1 MNEYLTERL
10 LGILLR
16 DLYPNQEF
24 IHDRMVPNSGIRARP
39 DYRCDE
45 LMLIVEFDGDQHYR
59 SSKKI
64 KSEEVKNG
72 TYTNMGYKVVRF
84 PYFIQPSRNI
94 INLLLNLNVDY
105 EQTYPHGFIDEAAIL
120 PADFCEIGVLKFI
133 NDLNRFNIIRAE
145 IIESLRNKVETH
157 GDIDLVLPPTL
168 NNLID

>member
-16 DLYPNQEF
+16 NLFPNQEF
-24 IHDRMVPNSGIRARP
+24 IHDRIVPNSGTRARP

-64 KSEEVKNG
+64 KSEALKNV
-72 TYTNMGYKVVRF
+72 TYSNMGYKVIRF
-84 PYFIQPSRNI
+84 PYFIQPSTAI
-94 INLLLNLNVDY
+94 ITLLFNLDIDY
-105 EQTYPHGFIDEAAIL
+105 EQTYPQGFIDEAAIL
-120 PADFCEIGVLKFI
+120 PADYCEIGVLKFLD
-133 NDLNRFNIIRAE
+133 DLNRLNVVRDE
-145 IIESLRNKVETH
+145 IIESLRNKVESI
-157 GDIDLVLPPTL
+157 GDIELVLPPTL